1 MEHAVASEVVPSTAA
16 GRRGRV
22 ARPESRPDL
31 GDQVSFKTN
40 TGQHAVGQVI
50 QTIVEKRQETILL
63 IERPEDGWRAFRLE
77 RDVTLLA
84 KATSPVREAAVVFQS
99 PD

>member
-1 MEHAVASEVVPSTAA
+1 MEHAVANDVALTTAA
-16 GRRGRV
+16 GRRGRA

-31 GDQVSFKTN
+31 GDQVAFKTN
-40 TGQHAVGQVI
+40 TGQHAVGHVI

-77 RDVTLLA
+77 REVTLLS
-84 KATSPVREAAVVFQS
+84 KATAPVRETAVVFQS

>member
-1 MEHAVASEVVPSTAA
+1 MEYAVASDVALTTAA
-16 GRRGRV
+16 GRRGRA
-22 ARPESRPDL
+22 ARSESRPDL

-40 TGQHAVGQVI
+40 TGHDTVGHVI

-84 KATSPVREAAVVFQS
+84 KATTPVRETTVVFQS